1 MHVFIITQYFP
12 PEVGAAA
19 SRWGDFSKILVN
31 SEHKV
36 TVLCEAP
43 HYPLSNYYKGYKNS
57 FSKIEKHNENLIVIR
72 SLAYASNRK
81 TFYKKIFHYFVFAIG
96 AIFNVRK
103 IKNYDLLIISSPP
116 LFTGLVGIF
125 IRFIYKKRFWLDLRD
140 LWPDSALELGQI
152 KKGFLYS
159 IGKKLEKKIYESA
172 EGFIFPVPGF
182 KRYL

>member
-1 MHVFIITQYFP
+1 M
-12 PEVGAAA
+12 
-19 SRWGDFSKILVN
+19 
-31 SEHKV
+31 
-36 TVLCEAP
+36 
-43 HYPLSNYYKGYKNS
+43 
-57 FSKIEKHNENLIVIR
+57 
-72 SLAYASNRK
+72 AYASNRK
-81 TFYKKIFHYFVFAIG
+81 TFCKKIFHYFVFAIG

-172 EGFIFPVPGF
+172 EGFIFPVPSF
-182 KRYL
+182 KRYLESFPEKKFQKNL